1 MAITNK
7 TLVSNTLGSWLSRV
21 GILSIIALS
30 ALITGFI
37 SLQFFY
43 QQKVDDYFANLAMSS
58 HLTNEAALII
68 RTKDHWITA
77 SGQHRETYRPL
88 LAKEL
93 GNYQNHRYVGWF
105 SDYQGLLNGND
116 GLPFNLLYEV
126 QYEHGASQE
135 SFFFKGL
142 MPARLMVREVGVN

>member
-58 HLTNEAALII
+58 HLTPKSCKGSPI
-68 RTKDHWITA
+68 RSCNI
-77 SGQHRETYRPL
+77 L
-88 LAKEL
+88 
-93 GNYQNHRYVGWF
+93 
-105 SDYQGLLNGND
+105 
-116 GLPFNLLYEV
+116 
-126 QYEHGASQE
+126 
-135 SFFFKGL
+135 
-142 MPARLMVREVGVN
+142 

>member
-7 TLVSNTLGSWLSRV
+7 TLVSNKLGSWLSRV

-77 SGQHRETYRPL
+77 SGQHRETYKPL
-88 LAKEL
+88 LAREL
-93 GNYQNHRYVGWF
+93 GDYQNHRYLGWF
-105 SDYQGLLNGND
+105 SSYSDWLNSND
-116 GLPFNLLYEV
+116 GLPFTMLYEV
-126 QYEHGASQE
+126 QYEHGVSE
-135 SFFFKGL
+135 ETFLFKGL
-142 MPARLMVREVGVN
+142 LPTKLAVRQIEIN